1 VTDSSQ
7 ETTAPAE
14 ETTAAS
20 TLPRTAEG
28 VPVAHNN
35 WDRYGLP
42 EKIEGKSFIDVGCWE
57 GVNCAEATKRGAS
70 QVVGVDLCTT
80 DALKANVDEFG
91 FEFVQLDILSEKWLE
106 LDTFDIVL
114 CGGVLYHVE
123 NVISFL
129 FRLRRITAEALYLET
144 KLFDSDEDRP
154 LMRFKPTADWGN
166 PSNWWMPN
174 QRCLDDMLVA
184 CGFGNIAKTWEN
196 EAGAGGGGG
205 QRVCMRAEPV
215 RQQNY
220 ERVLPRKVNKM
231 PLAGGSRGANLKQ
244 FVKKNG

>member
-1 VTDSSQ
+1 MTDISQ
-7 ETTAPAE
+7 ETAAPAQ
-14 ETTAAS
+14 ETTEAADN
-20 TLPRTAEG
+20 LPRTDQG

-42 EKIEGKSFIDVGCWE
+42 ASIEGKSFIDVGCWE
-57 GVNCAEATKRGAS
+57 GVNCAEATRRGAG

-144 KLFDSDEDRP
+144 KIFDIDDHRP
-154 LMRFKPTADWGN
+154 LMLFKPSDERTGN
-166 PSNWWMPN
+166 PSNWWFPN
-174 QRCLDDMLVA
+174 ENGLMDMLTA
-184 CGFGNIAKTWEN
+184 CGFANLEKTWEN
-196 EAGAGGGGG
+196 PSGGGGH
-205 QRVCMRAEPV
+205 RVCVKGEPV
-215 RQQNY
+215 RQRNY
-220 ERVLPRKVNKM
+220 ERVLPRKANKM
-231 PLAGGSRGANLKQ
+231 PLAGGSRGANM
-244 FVKKNG
+244 KKFFKKGS

>member
-1 VTDSSQ
+1 M
-7 ETTAPAE
+7 
-14 ETTAAS
+14 
-20 TLPRTAEG
+20 PRTAEG

-57 GVNCAEATKRGAS
+57 GVNCAEATKRGAG

-106 LDTFDIVL
+106 LDTFDVVL

-129 FRLRRITAEALYLET
+129 FRLRRITAGALYLET
-144 KLFDSDEDRP
+144 KIFDIDDDRP

-174 QRCLDDMLVA
+174 ERCLNEMLIS
-184 CGFGNIAKTWEN
+184 CGFGNIEKTWEN
-196 EAGAGGGGG
+196 ESGGGGH
-205 QRVCMRAEPV
+205 RVCLRAEPV
-215 RQQNY
+215 RMGNY
-220 ERVLPRKVNKM
+220 ERVLPRQVDKM
-231 PLAGGSRGANLKQ
+231 PLAGGARGANLKK
-244 FVKKNG
+244 FLKKND